1 MKLDMAWNQCAILI
15 LFAFVGAA
23 QAQDRYMSRGAS
35 VEDYR
40 NALQQSR
47 GIRPAPAKR
56 PRRGLDS
63 GKARASASGSSS
75 GSSSSV
81 ADVYR
86 PPAGQSVADATSP
99 GGVSVQVYFAY
110 DSAILTDAAKVEL
123 DKLGQALAS
132 SEFADDRWFIE
143 GHTDAS
149 GPADYNEALSQRR
162 AISVMSYLVES
173 HHIAPALLIPVGKG
187 ESEPYDAA
195 RPNASINRRVRVKPA
210 GG

>member
-1 MKLDMAWNQCAILI
+1 
-15 LFAFVGAA
+15 
-23 QAQDRYMSRGAS
+23 MSRGAS
-35 VEDYR
+35 VDDYR

-56 PRRGLDS
+56 PRRGS
-63 GKARASASGSSS
+63 TSSNARATSRSSS
-75 GSSSSV
+75 RSSKGV
-81 ADVYR
+81 ADVYH
-86 PPAGQSVADATSP
+86 PPAAQSVADATSP
-99 GGVSVQVYFAY
+99 AGVSVQVYFAY
-110 DSAILTDAAKVEL
+110 DSAILTDEAKVEL

-210 GG
+210 DG